1 MPRNLRTHARAV
13 VVLTTLIAA
22 AVTLPAASSRD
33 QVTAPPMGTF
43 RDLEIWTR
51 DVGDVPD
58 SELGLGLH
66 LAGSDATL
74 LVTFS
79 GVKLRRD
86 PRAPAREVEVIAKP
100 GAKLNTGRTLN
111 RSLLF
116 VATDKK
122 EQQKT
127 ITMTN
132 RVTTYPPGPF
142 VPGDTYVVS
151 LRAGMTPEEFLHISS
166 AETLKANI
174 LGVGVAFRPDQLKA
188 LKALGDRLGF
198 VAR

>member
-1 MPRNLRTHARAV
+1 MPRTFRTHARAV
-13 VVLTTLIAA
+13 VFLTALIAA
-22 AVTLPAASSRD
+22 AVTLPAASARD

-66 LAGSDATL
+66 LAGPNSTL

-86 PRAPAREVEVIAKP
+86 PRAPAREVEIIAKP
-100 GAKLNTGRTLN
+100 GAKLNTGQTLN
-111 RSLLF
+111 RSMLF

-122 EQQKT
+122 EQQT
-127 ITMTN
+127 TVSLTN
-132 RVTTYPPGPF
+132 RTTSYPPGPF
-142 VPGDTYVVS
+142 VPGDTYIVS
-151 LRAGMTPEEFLHISS
+151 LRAAMTPEEFLHISN

-174 LGVGVAFRPDQLKA
+174 LGVGIAFRPDQLKA

>member
-1 MPRNLRTHARAV
+1 MPRILRTPARAV
-13 VVLTTLIAA
+13 VVLTALIAA

-43 RDLEIWTR
+43 RDLETWTR
-51 DVGDVPD
+51 DVGDVPN

-66 LAGSDATL
+66 LAGPDATL

-100 GAKLNTGRTLN
+100 GAKLNTGQTLN
-111 RSLLF
+111 RTLLF

-122 EQQKT
+122 DQQTT
-127 ITMTN
+127 INMTS
-132 RVTTYPPGPF
+132 RGTTYPPGPF
-142 VPGDTYVVS
+142 VPGDTYIVS
-151 LRAGMTPEEFLHISS
+151 LRASMTPEEFLQLTS

-174 LGVGVAFRPDQLKA
+174 IGVGVAFRTDQLKA